1 MANINEQKNQI
12 AKIFKK
18 LRLRIRKIEYLE
30 KTQFFSVYM
39 EHLSGFDID
48 DINKNG
54 LLVVGIIPKSVFLI
68 QVLVEFRNINIY
80 IR

>member
-18 LRLRIRKIEYLE
+18 LRLHIRKIEYLE
-30 KTQFFSVYM
+30 KTQSFSVYM
-39 EHLSGFDID
+39 DHLTCFDID

-54 LLVVGIIPKSVFLI
+54 LIIVGIIPKSVFLI
-68 QVLVEFRNINIY
+68 QVLVEFRNISDKG
-80 IR
+80 